1 MIHHY
6 TISVLCVSYG
16 NGITDHPMSSFI
28 SFSVCSCHNSIH
40 FRCAPACLLVINI
53 IVFVGVESSRI
64 RQGNGSSRSTSQTV
78 HTNNSIL
85 LANFKLCCVVG
96 VMLQQQKQEIQSQGK
111 CKYNSFVL
119 LQFNGCAFTTLFFLL
134 LFFISRQSNDTSTQR
149 EDLIGSRKWNSPH
162 QVGARDPDNHRLAM
176 ARLLQNRWVNGQ
188 MKD

>member
-28 SFSVCSCHNSIH
+28 SSSVCSCHNSIH

-85 LANFKLCCVVG
+85 LANCKLCCVVG
-96 VMLQQQKQEIQSQGK
+96 VMLQQQKQEPK
-111 CKYNSFVL
+111 
-119 LQFNGCAFTTLFFLL
+119 
-134 LFFISRQSNDTSTQR
+134 SRQEQVQLVRSLAVQWLCLYHALLPPPILHQQAKQR
-149 EDLIGSRKWNSPH
+149 HKHTKG
-162 QVGARDPDNHRLAM
+162 GTY
-176 ARLLQNRWVNGQ
+176 RW
-188 MKD
+188 